1 MLKTLKNV
9 TYVQEKAHICKFRI
23 LIFAD
28 IKKLCFKVCID
39 FLLHFVEIS
48 PSLYSKLKSTN
59 DVSLQLLSVSKEV
72 TSADTHLMTW
82 IMFRN
87 SCGFVAYFLQYHISF
102 YILHTYFPSYFMN
115 LLWSKW
121 NFILRM
127 WFISQ
132 LENCKKYRT
141 LCSRK
146 YALTPKYRLKG
157 FFHYWHL
164 TISGWER
171 KSARVLCH

>member
-1 MLKTLKNV
+1 MKIFQNLEILGNFSILMLKTLKNV

-72 TSADTHLMTW
+72 TSADSHLMTW

-87 SCGFVAYFLQYHISF
+87 SFGFIAYFLQPHISF
-102 YILHTYFPSYFMN
+102 YLFSFIFYVMVMN
-115 LLWSKW
+115 LRRISIGSSK
-121 NFILRM
+121 FIM
-127 WFISQ
+127 
-132 LENCKKYRT
+132 
-141 LCSRK
+141 
-146 YALTPKYRLKG
+146 
-157 FFHYWHL
+157 
-164 TISGWER
+164 
-171 KSARVLCH
+171 